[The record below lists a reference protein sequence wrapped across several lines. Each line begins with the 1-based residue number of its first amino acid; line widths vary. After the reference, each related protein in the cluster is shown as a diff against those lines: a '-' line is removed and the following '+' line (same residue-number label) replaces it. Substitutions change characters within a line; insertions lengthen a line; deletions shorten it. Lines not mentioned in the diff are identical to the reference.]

1 MIMGEPHG
9 DSPGDSAYAKENLLG
24 YVDWFALHDPQLLE
38 RALGKLDGVELT
50 GESEWTWYESS
61 SAGRRV
67 VAELAVEGGQLALE
81 TYTERDADLCR
92 SRLEISAG
100 SAVEFLIG
108 QESYK
113 TGAPVVPESEPAVV
127 LRDRLQTGITFL
139 TFDERLASAA
149 EREGLSSPA
158 LG

>member
-1 MIMGEPHG
+1 MEEPHS
-9 DSPGDSAYAKENLLG
+9 DNPYAKENLLG
-24 YVDWFALHDPQLLE
+24 YVDWFALHDLQLLE
-38 RALGKLDGVELT
+38 RLLGGLDDVEPT

-61 SAGRRV
+61 PAGRRV

-92 SRLEISAG
+92 SRLESSAG

-113 TGAPVVPESEPAVV
+113 TWGTSGPGVG
-127 LRDRLQTGITFL
+127 TGV
-139 TFDERLASAA
+139 D
-149 EREGLSSPA
+149 SP
-158 LG
+158 